1 MTVRGQ
7 YRNDPRFSNMVM
19 EPERLGF
26 ATLHL
31 YGRWKTV
38 QTL

>member
-1 MTVRGQ
+1 
-7 YRNDPRFSNMVM
+7 MVM

-31 YGRWKTV
+31 YMAPENGANIMTT
-38 QTL
+38 QL